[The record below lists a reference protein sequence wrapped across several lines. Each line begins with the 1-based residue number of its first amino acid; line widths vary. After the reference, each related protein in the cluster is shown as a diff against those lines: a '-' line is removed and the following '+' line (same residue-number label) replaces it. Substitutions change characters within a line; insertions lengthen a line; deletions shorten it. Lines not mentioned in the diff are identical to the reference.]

1 MKLEAV
7 DRRNPTLVRAATVAD
22 IEEYR
27 LKIHFDGWDE
37 LYDDWFEADSTDVHP
52 VGWAE
57 KTRHPLEPPLS
68 ECSFIF
74 VLHLLMFLNARSF
87 EFYCLAIYIFAEQ

>member
-7 DRRNPTLVRAATVAD
+7 DKRNPTLVRAATVTEVED
-22 IEEYR
+22 YR

-37 LYDDWFEADSTDVHP
+37 LYDEWFESDSTDIHP

-57 KTRHPLEPPLS
+57 STRHPLEPPLS
-68 ECSFIF
+68 KLGCIKLYKVLFCNF
-74 VLHLLMFLNARSF
+74 VKKNIKC
-87 EFYCLAIYIFAEQ
+87 Y